1 MCSAV
6 AIRTRCVSLTV
17 HVRRFVL
24 CASSFVFFVFLARRT
39 IYRCS
44 ALFAVYSRSR
54 SPRSIPRSHL
64 ASLRCRCVRL
74 HEPPLDSSSRFVLFQ
89 ICRARSSHLRPSFPA
104 QVSVLVSVCTPA
116 HVLYTATFVQ
126 FLYLSIS
133 IKVYLA
139 AIARA
144 HESAKFYDAISE
156 FRRVS
161 REKTSRRPS
170 TPRSTVRAR
179 ALIVV
184 SPRSTGS
191 ARVRA

>member
-89 ICRARSSHLRPSFPA
+89 ICRARSSHLRPSSPA

-139 AIARA
+139 AIAR
-144 HESAKFYDAISE
+144 KFYDAISE

-191 ARVRA
+191 ARARA